1 MISVHDAIKK
11 SRDSNCI
18 ADIAIWRMFGKFKI
32 SIEKLSLL
40 QFYKDLTRK
49 TLFVEGWSWFKFNNL
64 ALALGMTLKCHKNV
78 AKESKLK
85 VNMFWKLSPN
95 FRKVTGENW

>member
-1 MISVHDAIKK
+1 MISVHDVIKK

-18 ADIAIWRMFGKFKI
+18 ADIAIWPMFGKFKI

-64 ALALGMTLKCHKNV
+64 ALVLGMTFKCHKNV
-78 AKESKLK
+78 AKGSKLSQYVLK
-85 VNMFWKLSPN
+85 AIS
-95 FRKVTGENW
+95 